1 MSPKKIGRPMI
12 GITRK
17 EHRLQLRLN
26 DEELRALD
34 DCAAALKTTRTDV
47 VNRGI
52 QLVKESLDTAK

>member
-1 MSPKKIGRPMI
+1 MI